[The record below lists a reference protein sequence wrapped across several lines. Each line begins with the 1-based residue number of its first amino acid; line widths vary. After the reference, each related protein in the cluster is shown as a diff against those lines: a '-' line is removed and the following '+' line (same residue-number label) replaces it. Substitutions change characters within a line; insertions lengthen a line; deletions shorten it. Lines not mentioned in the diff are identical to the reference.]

1 MTERTCFNCMNFRTI
16 IPLVSSNGSRRFT
29 DKKIAYS
36 KARVAWCR
44 SGFLTMVKN
53 KREVFRMFK
62 NPFRKGMSDLKT
74 LKEAAASCPGYD
86 GE

>member
-1 MTERTCFNCMNFRTI
+1 
-16 IPLVSSNGSRRFT
+16 
-29 DKKIAYS
+29 
-36 KARVAWCR
+36 
-44 SGFLTMVKN
+44 MVKN